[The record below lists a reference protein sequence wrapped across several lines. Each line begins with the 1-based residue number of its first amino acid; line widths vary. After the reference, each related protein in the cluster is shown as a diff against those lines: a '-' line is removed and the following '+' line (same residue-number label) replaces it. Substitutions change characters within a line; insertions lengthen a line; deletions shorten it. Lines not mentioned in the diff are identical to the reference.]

1 MVHIQERHL
10 LIGLILGA
18 LTLGTGAVQADSHK
32 HSPAAA
38 SAGKTSAP
46 VKKFATDEFLRR
58 GMEAIAALA
67 GSQSPAYKEA
77 AGKIE
82 AQIFAIEKNCKL
94 DPKADQALHEII
106 ADMNHAL
113 LLMRGAKLEVQKSGV
128 LALKQALRNYGSYF
142 DHPGW
147 SVP

>member
-1 MVHIQERHL
+1 MYHIQQRRF
-10 LIGLILGA
+10 LIGLILAA
-18 LTLGTGAVQADSHK
+18 LTLGTGAVRADSHQ
-32 HSPAAA
+32 HSPAAP

-46 VKKFATDEFLRR
+46 VKKFATDESLRK

-67 GSQSPAYKEA
+67 GNQTAYKEA

-82 AQIFAIEKNCKL
+82 AQIHAIEKNCKL
-94 DPKADQALHEII
+94 DPKADTALHEII

-128 LALKQALRNYGSYF
+128 LALKQALRNYGNYF